1 VLGTPPAFN
10 LSQDQTLHLK
20 ISTIIKQEWI
30 QNGSNLLLDILVTRS
45 ISPKAHRR
53 ESPHKL
59 PAKLLKSTRERCG
72 CGKRAGSIAVGYTPS
87 NK

>member
-20 ISTIIKQEWI
+20 ISRIINKRVDPKWPQLTA
-30 QNGSNLLLDILVTRS
+30 GHFGHSVF
-45 ISPKAHRR
+45 SPKAMRR

-59 PAKLLKSTRERCG
+59 PAKLLKSTRER
-72 CGKRAGSIAVGYTPS
+72 
-87 NK
+87 